1 MIKQGDV
8 VYPYYNMSHKGRVIM
23 IERSNVTAHAAGGA
37 LSAEFVA
44 HIELPD
50 GNRVRYRV
58 QDLMRD
64 E

>member
-1 MIKQGDV
+1 MIKQGDRV
-8 VYPYYNMSHKGRVIM
+8 FPYYNMSHKGHVLL
-23 IERSNVTAHAAGGA
+23 IERSGVTAHTVGGA

-50 GNRVRYRV
+50 GSIVKYRV